1 MTKHELIRCIAYE
14 TGIKQDTVEH
24 VLWALGRQT
33 QTALYVG
40 EEVILPGIGRLNAA
54 QRNARQGRNMVTGE
68 AVEIAARRVTKFTPA
83 KALKSAINA

>member
-1 MTKHELIRCIAYE
+1 MTKHELIRCITHN
-14 TGIKQDTVEH
+14 TGIKQVTVEH
-24 VLWALGRQT
+24 VLSELARQA

-54 QRNARQGRNMVTGE
+54 QRNARMGRNMATGE
-68 AVEIAARRVTKFTPA
+68 AVEIAARRVAKFTPA